1 MKSDS
6 RKADGSYQDHRNR
19 VSGSGNDLVEEAAL
33 YLEPTQPFEFI
44 EQLLGN
50 SQVARCSGIHPPAR
64 S

>member
-1 MKSDS
+1 LKSL
-6 RKADGSYQDHRNR
+6 AEI
-19 VSGSGNDLVEEAAL
+19 EEASL

-64 S
+64 SMSDG